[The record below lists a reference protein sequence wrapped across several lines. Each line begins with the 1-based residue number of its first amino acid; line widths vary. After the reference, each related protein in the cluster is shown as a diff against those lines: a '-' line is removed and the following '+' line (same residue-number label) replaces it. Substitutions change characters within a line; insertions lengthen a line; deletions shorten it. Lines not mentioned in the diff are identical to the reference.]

1 MTAAG
6 GGPDSG
12 RRDGEPDWVVRP
24 VPREPEPS
32 AAEPLPAEPLR
43 AEPLRA
49 EPVRTPETV
58 LEFGAQ
64 PGDRPRRRWPA
75 RLPLLLAV
83 LLFAAFVAYQVHR
96 TNLAAAPAPSTPPTT
111 SAAPPTASAP
121 ASAAPSAA
129 ATPMV
134 TEVGHA
140 LFGATTGWELI
151 GRGPQGVVRVQ
162 PATGRVTST
171 AVPAL
176 NTTGPVSLVVGPT
189 WTMVRP
195 LDSVEGYLVP
205 DGQPA
210 RELTGELSHGG
221 PAAPGPDGSTV
232 WIIKVGNAGPI
243 MTLVNTQ
250 GEPVGQTMSFPRD
263 GSGQLTPDGTGYLIF
278 EGIGGAYDVRL
289 DGMRRITTGAVVA
302 VGPTRWLALEC
313 DDAYRCTT
321 VAIDRRTGARRP
333 LNVVTQPYRPFGVV
347 SADGARAAVTVTDP
361 AGLTVTHLID
371 ITAGVDHVLPLPG
384 NTNGDDSTMA
394 WSPDGRWLFVATP
407 TGTLY
412 AVEAASAQV
421 RDTGVHLPPVTQL
434 AVRPAPLS

>member
-6 GGPDSG
+6 GGPPSG

-24 VPREPEPS
+24 APRE
-32 AAEPLPAEPLR
+32 AEPVRDEVLR
-43 AEPLRA
+43 AEPARI
-49 EPVRTPETV
+49 ETPRRETV
-58 LEFGAQ
+58 LEFGAP
-64 PGDRPRRRWPA
+64 PGDRPRGRWLT
-75 RLPLLLAV
+75 RLPLLLA
-83 LLFAAFVAYQVHR
+83 AAALAGLVAYQVHR
-96 TNLAAAPAPSTPPTT
+96 TNLAAAPAPSAPPTT
-111 SAAPPTASAP
+111 SAAAPPTPAGPSAS
-121 ASAAPSAA
+121 PSAA
-129 ATPMV
+129 ATPVV

-140 LFGATTGWELI
+140 LFGATSGWQLV
-151 GRGPQGVVRVQ
+151 GRGPTGVVRIQ
-162 PATGRVTST
+162 PATGRITST

-176 NTTGPVSLVVGPT
+176 NSTGPVSLLVGPT

-210 RELTGELSHGG
+210 RELSGELSHGG

-232 WIIKVGNAGPI
+232 WIIKVGSSGPI
-243 MTLVNTQ
+243 MTLVDTQ
-250 GEPVGQTMSFPRD
+250 GRPVGQTMNFPRD
-263 GSGQLTPDGTGYLIF
+263 GGGQLTSDGTGYLIF
-278 EGIGGAYDVRL
+278 EGIGGAYDVRM
-289 DGMRRITTGAVVA
+289 DGMHRITTGVVVA
-302 VGPTRWLALEC
+302 VGPTRWLTLEC

-333 LNVVTQPYRPFGVV
+333 LNVVTQAYRPFGVI
-347 SADGARAAVTVTDP
+347 SADGARAAVTTTDP

-384 NTNGDDSTMA
+384 NTDGDDSTMA

-412 AVEAASAQV
+412 TIDAASAQV
-421 RDTGVHLPPVTQL
+421 RDIGVHLPPVTQV